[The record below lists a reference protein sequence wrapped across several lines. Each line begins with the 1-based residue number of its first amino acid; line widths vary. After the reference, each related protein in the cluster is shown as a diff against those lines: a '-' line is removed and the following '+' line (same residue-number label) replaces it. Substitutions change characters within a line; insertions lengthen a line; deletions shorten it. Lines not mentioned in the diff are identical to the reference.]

1 VVVEVGLTM
10 VAVVAV
16 AVAMVDQDIQDM
28 HIPATKHLMM
38 EPMDPSSL

>member
-1 VVVEVGLTM
+1 MGGLVVVEVGLTM

-28 HIPATKHLMM
+28 HIPA
-38 EPMDPSSL
+38 SSL